1 VRRQGHPNRLVELKA
16 GNSPIYE
23 PGLDDLLVLF
33 TDDLAGAVKGADIVL
48 LAVGT
53 PIRRGDGHATMTCQG
68 PLLARLVGALFELLI
83 PANQVDVVVG
93 D

>member
-1 VRRQGHPNRLVELKA
+1 VKV
-16 GNSPIYE
+16 NSE
-23 PGLDDLLVLF
+23 ATAARDL
-33 TDDLAGAVKGADIVL
+33 
-48 LAVGT
+48 
-53 PIRRGDGHATMTCQG
+53 PG